1 MQSAPFYKFIQSSF
15 LLQYNPQININQ
27 TQIIAHK
34 AVTRASAAISY
45 VFFLDHK
52 HKQTMKAIAFSGNII
67 YNFHN

>member
-34 AVTRASAAISY
+34 AVARASAAISC
-45 VFFLDHK
+45 VFYLINFK
-52 HKQTMKAIAFSGNII
+52 IVKAIAFNYNI
-67 YNFHN
+67 N